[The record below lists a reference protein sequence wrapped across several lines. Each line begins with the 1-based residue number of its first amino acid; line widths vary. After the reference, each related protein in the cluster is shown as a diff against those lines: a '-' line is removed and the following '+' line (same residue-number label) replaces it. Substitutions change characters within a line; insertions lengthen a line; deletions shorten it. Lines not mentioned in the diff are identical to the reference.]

1 MQPFYNTKLGLPWS
15 STVESI
21 SDIELMGRRENFGL
35 CWNNDKHVWRTD
47 IPPEVMYITA
57 GVDVQGDR
65 FETMFIGWSQNQRWI
80 LGHEVTRG
88 ATNLETTWSE
98 LDALL
103 ATRWKHPL
111 GGEIGVEAAAIDSG
125 DGNRTQF
132 VYNFTASRG
141 ARKIVS
147 IKGDGGERPVIKI
160 ANKSKKRN
168 RWGVTPYIVGIDQ
181 VKADILTSMSQKA
194 GDPGAFRFSNS
205 LDAEWFLQFTSERR
219 AVVYVKG
226 RPTIT
231 FERISGRAAEAL
243 DATVYGLAVRNLC
256 RFDYPARETELSRKE
271 PAEKKSFKDALARL
285 HTR

>member
-1 MQPFYNTKLGLPWS
+1 
-15 STVESI
+15 
-21 SDIELMGRRENFGL
+21 
-35 CWNNDKHVWRTD
+35 
-47 IPPEVMYITA
+47 
-57 GVDVQGDR
+57 
-65 FETMFIGWSQNQRWI
+65 
-80 LGHEVTRG
+80 
-88 ATNLETTWSE
+88 
-98 LDALL
+98 
-103 ATRWKHPL
+103 
-111 GGEIGVEAAAIDSG
+111 
-125 DGNRTQF
+125 
-132 VYNFTASRG
+132 
-141 ARKIVS
+141 
-147 IKGDGGERPVIKI
+147 
-160 ANKSKKRN
+160 
-168 RWGVTPYIVGIDQ
+168 VTPYIVGIDQ